1 MKTTE
6 LVAWIGAT
14 TGIVSLGWNIYTKI
28 TANRPKPVVKAYA
41 NMVQMPPPPKNSRF
55 LRITVQNIGT
65 APATITNVEFYK
77 LIPRWKR
84 LLCRLH
90 LKKRG
95 EEIHAIMN
103 DYRGAQIPHKLEVGS
118 EWVALMEQDGG
129 FEDWLNTDRLH
140 CAIHHSFSRRPV
152 PTKIIRGPIK
162 AVKEEQRVPPSLVR

>member
-14 TGIVSLGWNIYTKI
+14 TGIASLGWNIYTKI
-28 TANRPKPVVKAYA
+28 TANRPKFVVKAYA
-41 NMVQMPPPPKNSRF
+41 NMVQMPPPPKNPRF

-65 APATITNVEFYK
+65 APTTITNVEFYK
-77 LIPRWKR
+77 LIPWWKR
-84 LLCRLH
+84 LLYRLH

-103 DYRGAQIPHKLEVGS
+103 DYQGAQIPHKLEVGS

-140 CAIHHSFSRRPV
+140 CAIHHSFSKRPV
-152 PTKIIRGPIK
+152 PAKIIRGPIK
-162 AVKEEQRVPPSLVR
+162 AVTG